1 MTEAI
6 AGGERSTTSSA
17 LATIRAMLGR
27 RAARMT
33 RAAGRAEPRGR
44 SEPRRHNLGLNELLA
59 LEGRVMLAGDH
70 PSLPVP
76 WTTSPTSTL
85 LTADIGPAATNP
97 LRGRAQSNGEI
108 LAGDPGDLFRFVV
121 PTTGGRTRDFVSVL
135 ADTTGVVS
143 TLDTFIEVYNASGT
157 LIASGGNNG
166 SLSVGLANNPATVP
180 VLQRSP
186 DGWVGFEGDVG
197 ATYYIRVRADAAPIT
212 GRTATGTYIVK
223 IDAASVELSVN
234 QDPDVVQN
242 GVTIPNIDFGR
253 AFSDNTL
260 TTRQEDIVYRVT
272 TPNLARFSSLA
283 SFMAIAENT
292 TALNPHLD
300 VYSTG
305 NTLGVVQRLAGDT
318 DAGRQTDSFTT
329 LLTSRQT
336 TYYIRVRADDL
347 RATPPGQSTGQFQ
360 LIARF
365 AASEIDIDDVIRQGQ
380 TGRAVTASD
389 NPNAPWSNMVLRG
402 PGADRTGTDSQ
413 LFRFTAQGTGL
424 AIVTVLAQAAARGLE
439 QVAALPQPAMR
450 LYDAQGNSIDFNKG
464 DGSAELQ
471 IAVVGGQ
478 TYYLVVEGFDNAANG
493 AFRVFVEAHHTND
506 PAIPV
511 DDHINTPAGPN
522 LFLLGQATPLRFNA
536 PFRPVD
542 AEGNQQ
548 RDSNWKQTAV
558 GRGRVQGGTDTDLFQ
573 FTAPVNQLDTFAG
586 EDGNQPNPIYV
597 GGNFANAGTD
607 PRTGTQYP
615 SNNIGLF
622 DAGRWFPAGLDA
634 AVGTSF
640 NGTIFAMASWDVD
653 GDGGA
658 PPVLAVGGSFTEVNG
673 DPAQNIAFRVFNAQT
688 GFYVWST
695 DPLTTTSDTPIGING
710 TVFSLAAGDV
720 RPANLQAN
728 IVAPELYVGGSFTAV
743 PGIPF
748 VVNSG
753 AAVNNIVGLVSFGG
767 VIGADR
773 MGAGVTGGANP
784 AVFAMTLWDPP
795 TPAAFQPAV
804 AGGPGTAPTT
814 PVDVPLSLYYG
825 GRFTTGNTVFEPTR
839 VNQTTG
845 APLSPNGGAVVI
857 NNLARYGTNG
867 ATDITS
873 RLITEGLP
881 NRYTVTLGQAG
892 PPVTVGTAQPVGYG
906 VTGVV
911 RALTTWDSTGTE
923 PRITSNA
930 AGTLPT
936 DTQIPRRLIIGGSIT
951 GAGAG
956 GANALTV
963 TNLVAYDYSRNAD
976 FLPAGGVA
984 GNGFFGSG
992 RYVNI
997 GAAATQVNALAN
1009 WILPAINGGRV
1020 EAGDAEDEVLLIGGA
1035 GANAQ
1040 QGLLRIKLDTDG
1052 GNQTAA
1058 QTFVQT
1064 NATIR
1069 TISVF
1074 NPQAPGFPQAVNAD
1088 GSPSLVPTVYIGGDF
1103 TQVNGTDDIFG
1114 ISRLRIDLTNPA
1126 VFVWEALGTGTQGL
1140 APGQAPGTPVS
1151 VNVILP
1157 FNDNVA
1163 VRWDRGERA
1172 GSGVSIVLAPTA
1184 EARFN
1189 GEIRVFDSNF
1199 NVIWTNE
1206 FLNPV
1211 TQDPNPSGSN
1221 DPSLTPLF
1229 QAAPT
1234 NPGYQQTGAPFV
1246 RLALWGGEVY
1256 YIEVSN
1262 EQDTGTGRY
1271 TLTVT
1276 TDALPPQIPALENSG
1291 VFPDSNG
1298 TYRQPPGAGQFGNA
1312 PEITI
1317 EGSGRGRAFRD
1328 PLNAANPSA
1337 YSTRSYPITAAGIA
1351 RRELWDSPVLARVG
1365 DTHLFQFRAP
1375 NDGTVEVRLATK
1387 DITRAYQ
1394 QILTNTV
1401 TGQGTNVPLSKRINS
1416 PLHGAIRV
1424 YNNDF
1429 VQLGFANRNDAVN
1442 GFADAF
1448 QVRDAATQPDP
1459 LENGIRTYT
1468 HDDPRLVINVRRG
1481 NVYFVQVES
1490 AFLGT
1495 FLSTPD
1501 LVDWRFA
1508 TGAYD
1513 LTLSTTPS
1521 LNGTDDHWPNTQF
1534 QQLFNGVDGTHIPI
1548 DTRTGGGSINGE
1560 LRNLPGG
1567 PFPNPQDAD
1576 SFIYIAEARGQV
1588 NLRLTPTN
1596 PALAGRVR
1604 VFDVT
1609 NNQVATAAG
1618 GAGVISNVQFQ
1629 ASQGDRFFIVV
1640 DGGSTQGTY
1649 TLGITAPAQTD
1660 DQPFSNGTYNQIDN
1674 PDRAGWANAAG
1685 LQLNRFLGVFGLP
1698 GTSGAVDAARGRI
1711 DAPSDADIY
1720 KFTAESFEIAT
1731 LVVNKI
1737 DATLNP
1743 FVRVYEI
1750 SRDGA
1755 GNDVFLKIAE
1765 NDDLSGTDN
1774 NSRVSFSVTP
1784 GRDYYVIVE
1793 GASFD
1798 SDFGRYS
1805 LAVNVAPTDDHPNR
1819 IDFPLSTTINVGF
1832 DNVNFTGAGSA
1843 AGGIQLAGDDDLFR
1857 FTAPATGRATVTL
1870 ARASGS
1876 TLLLDILVL
1885 DNNNVA
1891 LAGVVR
1897 SGTTAGPITIT
1908 LPSVVQN
1915 TQYYLL
1921 VRADATATPGAGDT
1935 GAYSLALATEPVD
1948 DHPNA
1953 GDFGSVGVNDTITL
1967 NGTSGVGTG
1976 TGVLV
1981 PTSDT
1986 DLFRFTSLAAGQ
1998 ATIRVTT
2005 PGSSLNPKI
2014 TVFNASQGQ
2023 IGVVNGNGDSAT
2035 LVINPTAA
2043 GQLFYVLVGAAD
2055 SASGVSAVGG
2065 YTVTV
2070 VGTLPGGGGGGGQP
2084 DDFANAGEWNDAAQ
2098 IGLEARSGAGAIG
2111 GIINFAGDT
2120 DLFKFTP
2127 AASGQVDIQLNTPA
2141 GGLVDGQ
2148 LRVFNSSFSL
2158 IQQDAAGGPGASAV
2172 IRFTG
2177 VAGETYFLLAEPIGS
2192 ATGSYTLRIA
2202 TQPTTNF
2209 LYFPEGFAGSTIDE
2223 FVPLVNSNA
2232 FAVDY
2237 QIFARYETGANPNT
2251 PIATG
2256 TIPANSRGGVTIST
2270 RANQAGSL
2278 VRVGVPYALE
2288 VQSTARLGATFSH
2301 YDFSASIGE
2310 SFSDRTSTIWT
2321 FAEANKDRN
2330 NYRDF
2335 MLFYNPGSVAA
2346 NVTVTLFY
2354 ADGQTAS
2361 FTQSVP
2367 ALRRGGINF
2376 DADSRVVRSGK
2387 FGVRVSS
2394 DLPIV
2399 SSLSSYNLPRSG
2411 GDGLLGDADGGST
2424 RGVVTNIVSGAGS
2437 VASVSILNTNSA
2449 PATVTFTA
2457 NYARVDIPNL
2467 VRVFNIPA
2475 NSSFN
2480 VGLAGLG
2487 LLAGQTAGLL
2497 YTSNLPVTFQ
2507 AWEYKFGDGNTTT
2520 SATSA
2525 SREFSF
2531 GDLFVNPAQA
2541 GLTYIE
2547 QLGLYNPTGTAATVN
2562 IRFLFTDGTSTTII
2576 RTLNAGS
2583 FDFVQID
2590 QQTPIISRPSPT
2602 AFSLQVSSNV
2612 PFIASLTHY
2621 DLFLNGGWSALG
2633 SQVGLSNALNTIS

>member
-1 MTEAI
+1 MTEVI

-17 LATIRAMLGR
+17 LASIRALLGR
-27 RAARMT
+27 RAARVA
-33 RAAGRAEPRGR
+33 RAAGRAEPTNRSARRGHG
-44 SEPRRHNLGLNELLA
+44 SDLNELMA

-70 PSLPVP
+70 ASLPVP
-76 WTTSPTSTL
+76 WTPSPASTL
-85 LTADIGPAATNP
+85 LAPDTANAATNP
-97 LRGRAQSNGEI
+97 LRGRAQANGEI

-121 PTTGGRTRDFVSVL
+121 PATGPRTRDFISVL

-143 TLDTFIEVYNASGT
+143 TLDTFVEVYNAQGT
-157 LIASGGNNG
+157 LIASSGNNG
-166 SLSVGLANNPATVP
+166 SLSVGLANNPAQVP

-197 ATYYIRVRADAAPIT
+197 ATYYIRVRADTTPIT
-212 GRTATGTYIVK
+212 GRTATGSYIVK
-223 IDAASVELSVN
+223 IDAASVQLDVN

-253 AFSDNTL
+253 AFADNTL
-260 TTRQEDIVYRVT
+260 TSRQEDIVYRVT
-272 TPNLARFSSLA
+272 TPNLDRFSSLA
-283 SFMAIAENT
+283 SFLAIAEDT

-329 LLTSRQT
+329 LITNKQT
-336 TYYIRVRADDL
+336 TYYVRVRADDL

-365 AASEIDIDDVIRQGQ
+365 AANAIDVDDTIRQGQ
-380 TGRAVTASD
+380 TGQAITASD
-389 NPNAPWSNMVLRG
+389 DPATPWSNMVLRG
-402 PGADRTGTDSQ
+402 PGMMRTGTDAQ

-424 AIVTVLAQAAARGLE
+424 AIVTVLAGAAQRGLE
-439 QVAALPQPAMR
+439 QLAALPQPAMR

-478 TYYLVVEGFDNAANG
+478 TYYLVVEGFDNEANG
-493 AFRVFVEAHHTND
+493 GFQVFIEAHHTND

-511 DDHINTPAGPN
+511 DDHVDTPGAFN
-522 LFLLGQATPLRFNA
+522 AFQLGQATPLRFGD

-542 AEGNQQ
+542 AEGNQE

-558 GRGRVQGGTDTDLFQ
+558 GRGRIQGGTDTDLFQ

-586 EDGNQPNPIYV
+586 DDGNQPNPIYV

-607 PRTGTQYP
+607 PRTGDQYV
-615 SNNIGLF
+615 SNDIGLF

-634 AVGTSF
+634 AVGPSF
-640 NGTIFAMASWDVD
+640 NGAIFAMAEWDID
-653 GDGGA
+653 GSGGTA
-658 PPVLAVGGSFTEVNG
+658 PPVLAVGGSFTQVNG
-673 DPAQNIAFRVFNAQT
+673 QPAQNIAFRVFDAQT

-695 DPLTTTSDTPIGING
+695 DPLTTTSDNPLTVNG
-710 TVFSLAAGDV
+710 TVFTMASGDV
-720 RPANLQAN
+720 RPAALQQN
-728 IVAPELYVGGSFTAV
+728 VNAPELYVGGSFTNFTGV
-743 PGIPF
+743 
-748 VVNSG
+748 
-753 AAVNNIVGLVSFGG
+753 AANNVFGVFLAAGGL
-767 VIGADR
+767 APDN
-773 MGAGVTGGANP
+773 MGNGVTGGANP
-784 AVFAMTLWDPP
+784 AVLSMTLWDPTTAP
-795 TPAAFQPAV
+795 SFQNPISPA
-804 AGGPGTAPTT
+804 PGTAPTT

-845 APLSPNGGAVVI
+845 AQVNPNGSAIVI
-857 NNLARYGTNG
+857 NNIARYGTNG
-867 ATDITS
+867 ATDDTA

-881 NRYTVTLGQAG
+881 NRFTVTFGQAG
-892 PPVTVGTAQPVGYG
+892 PPVTVGTAQPTGYG

-911 RALTTWDSTGTE
+911 RALTTWDSTGEE
-923 PRITSNA
+923 PRVTSNA
-930 AGTLPT
+930 AGTAPT
-936 DTQIPRRLIIGGSIT
+936 DTAIPRRLIIGGSIT
-951 GAGAG
+951 AAGTG
-956 GANALTV
+956 GANALNV
-963 TNLVAYDYSRNAD
+963 TNLVAYDPTRNAD
-976 FLPAGGVA
+976 FLPAGGA
-984 GNGFFGSG
+984 ANNNFLGSG
-992 RYVNI
+992 RFVNI
-997 GAAATQVNALAN
+997 GAVPNQVNALAN
-1009 WILPAINGGRV
+1009 WVVPAISGGQLQ
-1020 EAGDAEDEVLLIGGA
+1020 AGDVEDEVLLIGGD
-1035 GANAQ
+1035 GANAA
-1040 QGLLRIKLDTDG
+1040 QGLVRILTDTDG
-1052 GNQTAA
+1052 GA
-1058 QTFVQT
+1058 QVAPGVLVQT
-1064 NATIR
+1064 NATVR
-1069 TISVF
+1069 TINVF
-1074 NPQAPGFPQAVNAD
+1074 NPQAPGYPQGVNGD
-1088 GSPSLVPTVYIGGDF
+1088 GTPALIPTVYIGGDF
-1103 TQVNGTDDIFG
+1103 TQVDGTDDIFG
-1114 ISRLRIDLTNPA
+1114 ISRLRIDLTDPA
-1126 VFVWEALGTGTQGL
+1126 VFVWEALGTGVQNL

-1157 FNDNVA
+1157 FNDAVA
-1163 VRWDRGERA
+1163 TKWDRGERA
-1172 GSGVSIVLAPTA
+1172 GSGVSIVLSPTA

-1189 GEIRVFDSNF
+1189 GEVRVFDSNF
-1199 NVIWTNE
+1199 NLVWTNQ
-1206 FLNPV
+1206 FLDPV
-1211 TQDPNPSGSN
+1211 NQTPNPSGVN

-1229 QAAPT
+1229 QAAAT
-1234 NPGYQQTGAPFV
+1234 NPAYQQTGAPFV
-1246 RLALWGGEVY
+1246 RLTLWGGEVY

-1276 TDALPPQIPALENSG
+1276 TDALPPQAPALVNSG
-1291 VFPDSNG
+1291 AFPDSNG
-1298 TYRQPPGAGQFGNA
+1298 TYTQPPGAGQFANA

-1328 PLNAANPSA
+1328 PLNQANPSA
-1337 YSTRSYPITAAGIA
+1337 YSTRSYPATASGIS
-1351 RRELWDSPVLARVG
+1351 RVEFSDSPVLARVG

-1387 DITRAYQ
+1387 NITRAFQ
-1394 QILTNTV
+1394 QQLTNAV
-1401 TGQGTNVPLSKRINS
+1401 TGQTTSSTATKRLNS
-1416 PLHGAIRV
+1416 PLRGAIRV
-1424 YNNDF
+1424 FNNDF
-1429 VQLGFANRNDAVN
+1429 VQLGFSNQNDAVN
-1442 GFADAF
+1442 GFADTF
-1448 QVRDAATQPDP
+1448 QVSDGTQTDP
-1459 LENGIRTYT
+1459 LDDGVRSFT

-1513 LTLSTTPS
+1513 LLLSTTPS

-1534 QQLFNGVDGTHIPI
+1534 QQLFNGVDGTRIPI

-1560 LRNLPGG
+1560 IRNLPGG
-1567 PFPNPQDAD
+1567 PFPNPTDAD

-1609 NNQVATAAG
+1609 QNQVATGAG

-1629 ASQGDRFFIVV
+1629 ANQGDRFFIVV

-1649 TLGITAPAQTD
+1649 TVAITAPAQTD
-1660 DQPFSNGTYNQIDN
+1660 DQPFSNATYNQVDN
-1674 PDRAGWANAAG
+1674 PDRAGWANATG

-1698 GTSGAVDAARGRI
+1698 GTSGSVDAARGTI
-1711 DAPSDADIY
+1711 DAPNDADIY
-1720 KFTAESFEIAT
+1720 KFTAETFEIAT

-1750 SRDGA
+1750 SKDGA
-1755 GNDVFLKIAE
+1755 DNDVFLKIAE
-1765 NDDLSGTDN
+1765 NDDVSGTDN

-1819 IDFPLSTTINVGF
+1819 IDFPLSTTINVAF
-1832 DNVNFTGAGSA
+1832 DNVNFTGAGSV
-1843 AGGIQLAGDDDLFR
+1843 AGAIQRNGDDDLFR

-1870 ARASGS
+1870 TRAAGS
-1876 TLLLDILVL
+1876 ALLLDVLVL
-1885 DNNNVA
+1885 DNNNVP
-1891 LAGVVR
+1891 LAGVTR
-1897 SGTTAGPITIT
+1897 TGTTAGPITVT

-1921 VRADATATPGAGDT
+1921 VRADSTATPGVGDT
-1935 GAYSLALATEPVD
+1935 GGYSLAIATEPID
-1948 DHPNA
+1948 DHPNQ
-1953 GDFGSVGVNDTITL
+1953 GNFGSVGVNDTITL
-1967 NGTSGVGTG
+1967 NTTSGVGTG

-1981 PTSDT
+1981 PTADT
-1986 DLFRFTSLAAGQ
+1986 DLFRFSSLAAGQ

-2005 PGSSLNPKI
+2005 PGSVLNPKI
-2014 TVFNASQGQ
+2014 TVFDASQNQ

-2035 LVINPTAA
+2035 LVINATAA
-2043 GQLFYVLVGAAD
+2043 SQLFYVLVSAAD
-2055 SASGVSAVGG
+2055 GATSTAAVGG

-2070 VGTLPGGGGGGGQP
+2070 VGTLPGGGGGGGQT
-2084 DDFANAGEWNDAAQ
+2084 DDFPNAGEWNDAAQ
-2098 IGLEARSGAGAIG
+2098 IGLDARSGGGSIG

-2127 AASGQVDIQLNTPA
+2127 AANGQVDIQLNTPA

-2148 LRVFNSSFSL
+2148 LKVFNSSFSL
-2158 IQQDAAGGPGASAV
+2158 IQQDSAGGPGASAV

-2177 VAGETYFLLAEPIGS
+2177 VAGQTYFLLAEPIGS
-2192 ATGSYTLRIA
+2192 ATGSYTLRVA

-2209 LYFPEGFAGSTIDE
+2209 LFFPEGFAGATIDE

-2237 QIFARYETGANPNT
+2237 QIFARYETGDNPNT

-2278 VRVGVPYALE
+2278 VRIGVPYALE
-2288 VQSTARLGATFSH
+2288 VQSTAKLGATFSH

-2310 SFSDRTSTIWT
+2310 SFSDRSSTTWS
-2321 FAEANKDRN
+2321 FAEVNKDRN

-2335 MLFYNPGSVAA
+2335 MLFYNPGNVAA
-2346 NVTVTLFY
+2346 NVTVTLYY
-2354 ADGQTAS
+2354 ADGQTTS
-2361 FTQSVP
+2361 FSQSVP

-2376 DADSRVVRSGK
+2376 DEDSRIVRSGK
-2387 FGVRVSS
+2387 FGVRVTS

-2424 RGVVTNIVSGAGS
+2424 RGVVTNIVSGGGS
-2437 VASVSILNTNSA
+2437 TASVSILNTNSA

-2467 VRVFNIPA
+2467 VRVFNVPA

-2480 VGLAGLG
+2480 VGLASLG
-2487 LLAGQTAGLL
+2487 LLAGQTAGLS
-2497 YTSNLPVTFQ
+2497 YSSNLPVTFQ

-2525 SREFSF
+2525 GREFTF
-2531 GDLFVNPAQA
+2531 GDLFVNPALA
-2541 GLTYIE
+2541 GLKYIE

-2562 IRFLFTDGTSTTII
+2562 IRFLFTDGTSTTLT
-2576 RTLNAGS
+2576 RSLNAGS

-2633 SQVGLSNALNTIS
+2633 SQVGLSNALNTIT